1 MVREMP
7 RILQMT
13 KKKKNKKRQQQ
24 QNVMKL
30 WAPRATVCVHLCVCT
45 WEYECVVYMLVCVC
59 VFATNLVKNWS
70 ADMPTGKWIKK

>member
-13 KKKKNKKRQQQ
+13 KKKKYKKRQQQ

-30 WAPRATVCVHLCVCT
+30 WAPRATVCVYLCVCVRGNMSVLFV
-45 WEYECVVYMLVCVC
+45 CACVC